1 MQQETRSYYRIRRFW
16 LRSILRRSIP
26 SNWPF
31 SKRNSRSSRPVEGPG
46 PRFELGSR
54 DPQSHRIPGY
64 PIPAMLGKCERL
76 KIDKVFLPGCATRFG
91 LPGSECHQGHQSSVR
106 IRYPNLS
113 FWTCS
118 VIDRGR
124 QRTAKQTSPSC
135 PVDVSLPGPSAS
147 CPSLE

>member
-1 MQQETRSYYRIRRFW
+1 MSNSRF
-16 LRSILRRSIP
+16 LIAVGPEALDP
-26 SNWPF
+26 VQLALF
-31 SKRNSRSSRPVEGPG
+31 ERNSSSSRLVGGPG

-76 KIDKVFLPGCATRFG
+76 KIDKVFLPGCVTGFG
-91 LPGSECHQGHQSSVR
+91 FRGSSAIKPSKQHR

-118 VIDRGR
+118 VTDRGR
-124 QRTAKQTSPSC
+124 QHRAKQTSPSC
-135 PVDVSLPGPSAS
+135 PEDVSLLAPSAS
-147 CPSLE
+147 CPFLE